1 MRRMEILGLL
11 GGWKENSESLYTNK
25 AKKAGSGQGKRTP
38 HLPKGLLTVLASA
51 GLWPPVFCV
60 QPSATTSSGLLVI
73 PILAPLQ
80 PPGWG
85 WGGCT
90 PAAPASLSLQG
101 IDLLWDR
108 EGVGLTGQ
116 GLSGRKEGVVT
127 DEQVE
132 PLQPQP
138 PGPLSDL
145 PRGHRPLWPGPRPWT
160 DRDFGECRP

>member
-38 HLPKGLLTVLASA
+38 HLPKGLLVLAGA
-51 GLWPPVFCV
+51 ALWPPVFCV

-80 PPGWG
+80 RPGRG
-85 WGGCT
+85 GRGGCT
-90 PAAPASLSLQG
+90 PAASASLSLQG

-145 PRGHRPLWPGPRPWT
+145 PRGYRPLWPGPRPWT